1 MTTASYA
8 EARARINARP
18 RSALLDASAALGGAT
33 RTWWSANR
41 HRFAEIR
48 LAVLG
53 FLFDVIGFG
62 LLSAAAWV
70 IAMPAGLAV
79 AGICFLVLGWS
90 YTERGRTPRA
100 ERRGNGT

>member
-8 EARARINARP
+8 EARSAINPRP

-33 RTWWSANR
+33 RTWWSA
-41 HRFAEIR
+41 HRGNFAAIR

-79 AGICFLVLGWS
+79 AGVCFLVLGWS
-90 YTERGRTPRA
+90 YTERGRA
-100 ERRGNGT
+100 RRE

>member
-1 MTTASYA
+1 VTTAGYA
-8 EARARINARP
+8 QSSARP
-18 RSALLDASAALGGAT
+18 RSALLDASAQLGGAT

-41 HRFAEIR
+41 HRMREVR

-53 FLFDVIGFG
+53 FLFDVAGFG

-79 AGICFLVLGWS
+79 AGVCFLVLGWS
-90 YTERGRTPRA
+90 YTDRGRTLQRERGGSRA
-100 ERRGNGT
+100 